1 MNCSQTN
8 LVDRPTQLFYI
19 WVFVCRYLKDT
30 AGQSTDMQTYLWYV
44 DVCVVSEADLV
55 VGGIVGVVHL
65 SSW

>member
-1 MNCSQTN
+1 
-8 LVDRPTQLFYI
+8 
-19 WVFVCRYLKDT
+19 
-30 AGQSTDMQTYLWYV
+30 MQTYLWYV